1 MAYSIL
7 SAAIKELFI
16 LAICFPPLLAPPISK
31 VYLLSYRVICL
42 TGFYNKKNKTKKGN
56 NETKKESVES
66 LKDATDSLI

>member
-16 LAICFPPLLAPPISK
+16 LAICFPSLLAPPISK

-42 TGFYNKKNKTKKGN
+42 IGFYNKKIKPRKEITKQRKN
-56 NETKKESVES
+56 RLN
-66 LKDATDSLI
+66 L